1 MSMEPITGEQMM
13 NAIDAMRRSL
23 ETQEQFD
30 PDDDLLIASKFNV
43 RRKARMINA
52 MRRYFAYRHGNGPK
66 PEMMPSQ
73 AFDPTLGP
81 EKTNIYYFF
90 KELKKRLPWE
100 LNHNILIEPIAYT
113 LVMLDIANRLFPC
126 PTVTKGMISFKD
138 LVNLLT
144 IRRFNP
150 EETEEENRRK
160 REGYFKRID
169 ALETDIRQFYV
180 DMSNYFTELE
190 DPDKNPKAKTLHNID
205 TRTAKMAAKMKVDER
220 NGALS
225 ATAQKIAYN
234 LWNDHNHDLG
244 LGIKGRK
251 NGYSDLF
258 DKYRSQLEKHGI
270 KTVSDFRRAVKNHQR
285 MCQRKVRG
293 K

>member
-1 MSMEPITGEQMM
+1 MSMQPITGEQML

-30 PDDDLLIASKFNV
+30 PDRDLVIAAKFNA
-43 RRKARMINA
+43 RRKEKMIIA
-52 MRRYFAYRHGNGPK
+52 MREYYACQHGQGPR
-66 PEMMPSQ
+66 PDTLPSK
-73 AFDPTLGP
+73 AFNPNEGR
-81 EKTNIYYFF
+81 ERTNIYYIF

-220 NGALS
+220 NKTLS

-234 LWNDHNHDLG
+234 LWNDHKHDLG